1 MKNRRLLRVER
12 QVKEI
17 VGEILERGA
26 KDPRIG
32 FVSVM
37 SVEVTPDLRN
47 ARVFVSI
54 YGSEEESARTLQG
67 LQSARSY
74 VQRELGKLMRTR
86 YTPVITFQRDESIAY
101 ADRINRI
108 IDKMKET
115 GQWAAGDEREDES
128 SD

>member
-1 MKNRRLLRVER
+1 MRSRRLLRVER
-12 QVKEI
+12 QVKQI

-37 SVEVTPDLRN
+37 SVEVSADLRN

-54 YGSEEESARTLQG
+54 FGSEEEISRTMQG

-74 VQRELGKLMRTR
+74 VQRELGLQMSTR
-86 YTPVITFQRDESIAY
+86 YTPVITFQRDKSIAY

-108 IDKMKET
+108 IDQMKEK
-115 GQWAAGDEREDES
+115 GQWVSGDDQEDES

>member
-1 MKNRRLLRVER
+1 VER
-12 QVKEI
+12 QVKQI

-37 SVEVTPDLRN
+37 SVEVSADLRN

-54 YGSEEESARTLQG
+54 FGSEEEISRTMQG

-74 VQRELGKLMRTR
+74 VQRELGLQMSTR
-86 YTPVITFQRDESIAY
+86 YTPVITFQRDKSIAY

-108 IDKMKET
+108 IDQMKEK
-115 GQWAAGDEREDES
+115 GQWVSGDDQEDES